1 MSKVERSKAGSVGAA
16 LRQDYFTT
24 RRIANLHKLKRSIL
38 RKPQKAASKLQLET
52 LKAAAVPTIPSS
64 YLSRAL
70 DDTQP
75 RKYFSNIP
83 SIPSIKKN
91 LTANTSFSERHPSE
105 SVRSISPMR
114 LRILKEKLIK
124 EYGEELEDKNL
135 KGGLLKTQQG
145 RKLSQ
150 SPNYARE
157 AVLAKPK
164 RISDIAVKGRKFERK
179 SSIERKKRYEA
190 QVQRDKEE
198 AKLKE
203 ENKKQIF
210 EIMKLGYAGKD
221 TTMDEFEARLGGA
234 SRVHKSLDISKLRVE
249 TESLKVQTCSKF
261 SVVMDACADKV
272 ELQRKGAA
280 LLHTGPLP
288 RYGGRSFMLGA

>member
-52 LKAAAVPTIPSS
+52 LKAAVPTIPSS

-135 KGGLLKTQQG
+135 KGGLLKTQQA

-150 SPNYARE
+150 SQPASQPASPNYARE
-157 AVLAKPK
+157 DHSWLA
-164 RISDIAVKGRKFERK
+164 
-179 SSIERKKRYEA
+179 
-190 QVQRDKEE
+190 
-198 AKLKE
+198 
-203 ENKKQIF
+203 
-210 EIMKLGYAGKD
+210 
-221 TTMDEFEARLGGA
+221 
-234 SRVHKSLDISKLRVE
+234 
-249 TESLKVQTCSKF
+249 
-261 SVVMDACADKV
+261 
-272 ELQRKGAA
+272 
-280 LLHTGPLP
+280 GP
-288 RYGGRSFMLGA
+288 RTF